1 MVLDLKAFLDETLD
15 ISMADG
21 ETLRIPK
28 PSQRMLIKIMGFRE
42 IGDDTPPEKVTE
54 ALNDM
59 THEVLNSNI
68 DDIQIDMSSIIAMSD
83 GVKLK
88 ILTAYTE
95 FMREVQA
102 NPTMPSP
109 ASPARRGKRK
119 GIRSFLR
126 RFGK

>member
-1 MVLDLKAFLDETLD
+1 MILDLKAFVDETLD

-21 ETLRIPK
+21 QTLRIPK

-42 IGDDTPPEKVTE
+42 IGESTPPEKVTE

-59 THEVLNSNI
+59 TREVLNSNI
-68 DDIQIDMSSIIAMSD
+68 DEIEFDASSIAAMSEN
-83 GVKLK
+83 VKLK

-109 ASPARRGKRK
+109 ASPARREKTNR
-119 GIRSFLR
+119 IRNFFR
-126 RFGK
+126 RFRK